1 MTASTQE
8 VQEFSGEISEVTRY
22 YTIQT
27 TLPNRVHKDEDP
39 LQVQKVKCALMSYSE
54 WQDFK
59 NNNTVSIRT
68 LVYTRP
74 ERPWWIE
81 SGTTKLSPWPTLDLL
96 PSDLVTGHGA
106 DGRPLRADGTTALTI
121 FPSDMQAEAK
131 RRARR
136 DREIRW
142 DQAARDELLP
152 ADVGVS
158 TEAVTIAQ
166 RIWRPWRKSQGRVR
180 RALEAY
186 GRALMWSAL
195 RELNLGREAR
205 FAWLS
210 EEEVFAELRARQPFR
225 TYWDQLQR
233 EAAAE
238 ESERAARAARPRP
251 FSRDPDSLWDAPAR
265 TVGVEL
271 YMTPEQESRLKPCLQ
286 CAAKGLRCSL
296 AGLSKARADKCERC
310 RRNGCDLCIQRLD
323 KQQDVGT
330 AFGYSHVP
338 PELRPIKAI
347 QNERMRILRA
357 KEYREGRAACYA
369 VSKEQSENYL
379 GPTHVHPRHDQT
391 RRLQR
396 EVQYERRMEEHF
408 QDGPGPQVWAVI
420 QDVKPP
426 FRDVVVFVR
435 TSEKPITCDELA
447 ERALEIMAGE
457 IKDVGGLGVPVSSA
471 QNAAGG
477 FALPSWTHLEE
488 GVTWQ
493 KYCQDP
499 KPLQERYQK
508 RWANTEE
515 GQGLTLRD
523 VIRKEKRSKWT
534 NETWGH
540 EKKPQSEEDEW
551 RDFQQ
556 RTGAQS
562 EDTRQEDAP
571 DARTR
576 ILFGLG
582 SQDDNLL
589 EG

>member
-1 MTASTQE
+1 MICQSRPPSLPGLPEAGSPVSSNTLLRSSHLVVDQAPIAASETTDGNKMTASTQE

-330 AFGYSHVP
+330 AFG
-338 PELRPIKAI
+338 
-347 QNERMRILRA
+347 
-357 KEYREGRAACYA
+357 
-369 VSKEQSENYL
+369 
-379 GPTHVHPRHDQT
+379 
-391 RRLQR
+391 LQR